1 MLARIAAERVSPGLG
16 QPLIVENRAGA
27 GGNIAGEMAARTEAD
42 GYTLLV
48 AGQAILA
55 INKALYKKL
64 SYDPATDFAFVGM
77 LGVIAN
83 VLLVNP
89 KTVPVNSLGELIALA
104 KKKPGDISYGS
115 NGPGSLTHLTTAI
128 LAHQAGAEFLHVPY
142 QGAAPLM
149 TDLLAGRIGM
159 TFTAA
164 SAALPLVQ
172 SGQLRALAVTTG
184 QRSRFSPDIP
194 TLVESGFP
202 SLDAPT
208 WFGVVVRT
216 PTPAAIL
223 AQAARRIQCGDRKR
237 RLLESAGKKF
247 HGGHAGS
254 AGRVGSVSRQGAQAL
269 VRRRV
274 GNWCRAGL
282 MLSAPLIRDEG
293 GCGDARQRIVAN
305 RTASAQ
311 ARSNSSRSI
320 HSSTVCAS
328 FWPAPKVT
336 VGMPWRT
343 IQFASSPP
351 LTVRMFGA
359 PPPAAIAAAAR
370 FTTGRLSF
378 MRNG

>member
-1 MLARIAAERVSPGLG
+1 LKRKNLTWSRRALLGAALGAPFASRSLADTYPSRSPRLIVPFPAGGPTDVLARIAAERVSPSLG
-16 QPLIVENRAGA
+16 QQLIVENRAGA
-27 GGNIAGEMAARTEAD
+27 GGNLAGETAARNEAD

-89 KTVPVNSLGELIALA
+89 TAVPVNSLQELIALA
-104 KKKPGDISYGS
+104 KSEPGEISYGS

-128 LAHQAGAEFLHVPY
+128 MAHQAGVEFLHVPY

-159 TFTAA
+159 TLTAA

-216 PTPAAIL
+216 PTPASIL
-223 AQAARRIQCGDRKR
+223 GRLRGEFNSLITSEGYSKALEKSSMEVLPVPPDAADQFLAKERK
-237 RLLESAGKKF
+237 LWS
-247 HGGHAGS
+247 
-254 AGRVGSVSRQGAQAL
+254 
-269 VRRRV
+269 
-274 GNWCRAGL
+274 
-282 MLSAPLIRDEG
+282 
-293 GCGDARQRIVAN
+293 DAV
-305 RTASAQ
+305 
-311 ARSNSSRSI
+311 
-320 HSSTVCAS
+320 
-328 FWPAPKVT
+328 KVT
-336 VGMPWRT
+336 GV
-343 IQFASSPP
+343 S
-351 LTVRMFGA
+351 LD
-359 PPPAAIAAAAR
+359 
-370 FTTGRLSF
+370 
-378 MRNG
+378 

>member
-1 MLARIAAERVSPGLG
+1 MKQSPGWSRRTVLGSALGAPFAFSAAAQSYPSRNLRLIVPFPAGGPTDVLARIAAERVKEGLG

-27 GGNIAGEMAARTEAD
+27 GGNIAGEMAARAEAD
-42 GYTLLV
+42 GYTVLV

-55 INKALYKKL
+55 LNKALYKKL

-89 KTVPVNSLGELIALA
+89 NTVPVNSLGELIALA
-104 KKKPGDISYGS
+104 RKKPGEISYGS

-149 TDLLAGRIGM
+149 TDLIAGRIGM
-159 TFTAA
+159 TLTAA

-216 PTPAAIL
+216 PTPA
-223 AQAARRIQCGDRKR
+223 
-237 RLLESAGKKF
+237 
-247 HGGHAGS
+247 
-254 AGRVGSVSRQGAQAL
+254 
-269 VRRRV
+269 
-274 GNWCRAGL
+274 
-282 MLSAPLIRDEG
+282 P
-293 GCGDARQRIVAN
+293 IVARLRAEFN
-305 RTASAQ
+305 AVIASDGYAKALDRNFMEVMAIPPDAADQ
-311 ARSNSSRSI
+311 FLAKERKLWSDA
-320 HSSTVCAS
+320 V
-328 FWPAPKVT
+328 KVT
-336 VGMPWRT
+336 GV
-343 IQFASSPP
+343 A
-351 LTVRMFGA
+351 LD
-359 PPPAAIAAAAR
+359 
-370 FTTGRLSF
+370 
-378 MRNG
+378 

>member
-1 MLARIAAERVSPGLG
+1 MQRKNPSWSRRTVLGAALGAPFAVRAGAQTYPSRNLRMIVPFPAGGPTDVLARIAAERVKEGLG

-27 GGNIAGEMAARTEAD
+27 GGNIAGETAARAEAD

-89 KTVPVNSLGELIALA
+89 NTVPVNSLGELIALA
-104 KKKPGDISYGS
+104 RKKPGDISYGS

-149 TDLLAGRIGM
+149 TDLIAGRIGM
-159 TFTAA
+159 TLTAA

-216 PTPAAIL
+216 PTPAPIL
-223 AQAARRIQCGDRKR
+223 ARLRTEFNAVIASDSYSKALEKNFMEVLAVAPDAADRFLARERK
-237 RLLESAGKKF
+237 LWS
-247 HGGHAGS
+247 
-254 AGRVGSVSRQGAQAL
+254 
-269 VRRRV
+269 
-274 GNWCRAGL
+274 
-282 MLSAPLIRDEG
+282 
-293 GCGDARQRIVAN
+293 DA
-305 RTASAQ
+305 
-311 ARSNSSRSI
+311 
-320 HSSTVCAS
+320 
-328 FWPAPKVT
+328 VT
-336 VGMPWRT
+336 V
-343 IQFASSPP
+343 
-351 LTVRMFGA
+351 
-359 PPPAAIAAAAR
+359 
-370 FTTGRLSF
+370 TGVALD
-378 MRNG
+378 